1 MGRIH
6 EFGSDRS
13 NTRYLKNRGLTSF
26 EIRVIRPLH
35 FDSVFHTIMQAA
47 ATLHHVD
54 GVDVMT
60 KFSFFESR
68 SRCRALPNWFR
79 YLRNGGSPR
88 DCVILNQFAFRS
100 YVAFRM
106 NTFEAS

>member
-6 EFGSDRS
+6 EFGSDRP
-13 NTRYLKNRGLTSF
+13 NTGYLKNKGLTSF
-26 EIRVIRPLH
+26 EIRVRPLH

-60 KFSFFESR
+60 KFSFLESR
-68 SRCRALPNWFR
+68 SRCRALPNWFL
-79 YLRNGGSPR
+79 YLSNGGSPR
-88 DCVILNQFAFRS
+88 DCVILNQFTFRA
-100 YVAFRM
+100 YGAFRM